1 MVDTLNML
9 KPYIQQDLCK
19 LTLVELAY
27 MYQLDSNDDILA
39 SSYEKIYKLAMTISK
54 KYWGLDEADI
64 ESNCLYQLDFCLRT
78 YDTTKSNSFIS
89 YFSKCLSN
97 KFRELTES
105 INYLKRKCIL
115 EPIDN
120 ALDIGVSDVY
130 NTLELLLPSNLT
142 KSELA
147 YCELASQGYDNTYI
161 ANYLKVSRMTICN
174 IRKSLKVKLSTLQ
187 ND

>member
-64 ESNCLYQLDFCLRT
+64 ESNCLYQLDF
-78 YDTTKSNSFIS
+78 
-89 YFSKCLSN
+89 
-97 KFRELTES
+97 
-105 INYLKRKCIL
+105 
-115 EPIDN
+115 
-120 ALDIGVSDVY
+120 A
-130 NTLELLLPSNLT
+130 
-142 KSELA
+142 
-147 YCELASQGYDNTYI
+147 
-161 ANYLKVSRMTICN
+161 
-174 IRKSLKVKLSTLQ
+174 
-187 ND
+187 

>member
-9 KPYIQQDLCK
+9 KPYVKSDLCK

-27 MYQLDSNDDILA
+27 MYQINGNDDILA
-39 SSYEKIYKLAMTISK
+39 SSYEKLYKLAINISN
-54 KYWGLDEADI
+54 KYWGLDKDDI

-78 YDTTKSNSFIS
+78 FDSTKSDSFIS

-97 KFRELTES
+97 KFRELTEG
-105 INYLKRKCIL
+105 INCLKRKCIL

-130 NTLELLLPSNLT
+130 SVLELLLPNNLT

-174 IRKSLKVKLSTLQ
+174 IRKSLKVKLSPLQ